1 MVLQAVQSTAE
12 AVDVVTDA
20 LRAKVAKILSLDKE
34 DVDSE
39 KTLDAYG
46 VDSLVAVEIGI
57 WLKNTMQATVPIFDI
72 LGKNSMRALATLVVE
87 KSALV
92 PKQQLEEKEEG
103 GKSRSTPA
111 ER

>member
-1 MVLQAVQSTAE
+1 MQSTTE
-12 AVDVVTDA
+12 AVDIVTDA

-34 DVDSE
+34 DLDPE

-72 LGKNSMRALATLVVE
+72 LGKNSMRALAALVVE

-92 PKQQLEEKEEG
+92 PKQQVDEVEVGNNTG
-103 GKSRSTPA
+103 G
-111 ER
+111 EQ